1 MSTAQEV
8 DSQPHQAL
16 VRAVAARTMHW
27 PFRMWAFGESVA
39 LRGLLAASR
48 ATGDREP
55 LGFVRA
61 LLRSYVGRGV
71 GRSPEEHV
79 APGTELLLLHALD
92 RDDAWLDA
100 ARALANLYS
109 SAPMGPHGVRYRR
122 PDLPGWR
129 RQIWVDSMNG
139 APPFLTR
146 LARVT
151 GDESYATEAVR
162 ELIGYT
168 RLLQHERSGLL
179 VHGSEETC
187 GTNGQYWARGNGWAV
202 LGLIETLTFLP
213 HGTPFADE
221 LRQRL
226 DALLDGLAARQ
237 RASGLWPTVLDR
249 PETPI
254 ESSLAAM
261 TVCAI
266 DLGRSAALLGE
277 RYGPMRDRAR
287 TAVLERVSPEG
298 ELALVSDATPIGD
311 LQMYVTRPFGIFPW
325 GQGPLL
331 MMLCPGVGGGEAP
344 PLQGVTPRP

>member
-1 MSTAQEV
+1 MSTAQQV
-8 DSQPHQAL
+8 DWQPDQAL
-16 VRAVAARTMHW
+16 VRAAVERTMHW
-27 PFRMWAFGESVA
+27 TFRMWGFGESVA

-48 ATGDREP
+48 ATGDGEP

-79 APGTELLLLHALD
+79 APGTELLLLHALG

-109 SAPMGPHGVRYRR
+109 SAPMGRHGVRYRR

-129 RQIWVDSMNG
+129 RQIWVDSMEG

-162 ELIGYT
+162 ELVGYT
-168 RLLQHERSGLL
+168 RLLQDERTGLL
-179 VHGSEETC
+179 VHGFEETC

-202 LGLIETLTFLP
+202 MGLIETLTLLP
-213 HGTPFADE
+213 HGTPFVTE

-237 RASGLWPTVLDR
+237 HASGLWPIVLDR

-266 DLGRSAALLGE
+266 DRGRSAGLLDE
-277 RYGPMRDRAR
+277 RYGPVRDRAR
-287 TAVLERVSPEG
+287 AAVLDRVSSEG
-298 ELALVSDATPIGD
+298 ELALVTDATPVGE
-311 LQMYVTRPFGIFPW
+311 LRMYVTRPFGIFPW

-331 MMLCPGVGGGEAP
+331 MMLCPEVGGADAP
-344 PLQGVTPRP
+344 PLQGVIPRP